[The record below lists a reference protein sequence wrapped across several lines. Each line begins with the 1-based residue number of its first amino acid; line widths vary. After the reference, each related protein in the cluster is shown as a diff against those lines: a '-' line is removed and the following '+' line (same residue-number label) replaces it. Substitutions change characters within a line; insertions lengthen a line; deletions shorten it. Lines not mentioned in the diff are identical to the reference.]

1 VLTAAAAEGAAG
13 TGTVAFRV
21 PRDVIE
27 ASGPDVAS
35 FLQGQVSQDVL
46 GMEQGS
52 SRWSLV
58 LQPQGKVDGWVRL
71 VKLDDERWL
80 LDTEAGHGAA
90 LLDRLN
96 RFKLRVKVSL
106 EPKAWSMV
114 ALRGPGAPA
123 VDPPEGVVVADPEW
137 PSLPGRDLLGPD
149 PAVPA
154 GVPEGHADAYE
165 VLRVRAGIP
174 ALGRELTERTIPA
187 EAGIV
192 DRSVSFTKGCYVG
205 QELVARIDSRGN
217 NTPRRLWG
225 LRVAGAEVPSAGA
238 GVTSDGSSVGEVT
251 SAVRSA
257 TGNVL
262 ALAYLKR
269 GMEPSARVEV
279 AGEPAEVV
287 ELPFG

>member
-1 VLTAAAAEGAAG
+1 MLTAAAAEEAAG

-21 PRDVIE
+21 PRDVVE
-27 ASGPDVAS
+27 ASGPDVGS

-52 SRWSLV
+52 SRWALV

-71 VKLDDERWL
+71 VKLDDECWL
-80 LDTEAGHGAA
+80 LDTQAGFGSA
-90 LLDRLN
+90 LLERLN
-96 RFKLRVKVSL
+96 RFKLRVKVTF
-106 EPKAWSMV
+106 EPKTWSMV

-123 VDPPEGVVVADPEW
+123 VNPPEGLVVADPEW
-137 PSLPGRDLLGPD
+137 PSVPGLDLLGPD
-149 PAVPA
+149 PAVPV

-205 QELVARIDSRGN
+205 QELVARIDSRGS

-225 LRVAGAEVPSAGA
+225 LRVSGADVPAPGA
-238 GVTSDGSSVGEVT
+238 AVNADGTPVGEVT

-257 TGNVL
+257 TGEVL

-269 GMEPSARVEV
+269 GVEPSTRVEV